1 MISHTTKMFALA
13 LAAGAAVATVVVSG
27 GLAARETVVSL
38 PDPRT
43 DQAAPGLV
51 QEQSAVFAGGCFWG
65 VQAVFSHLQGVQE
78 ARSGYAGGHSANP
91 SYEAVST
98 GTTGHA
104 ESVSVRYD
112 PKQISYGQLLKV
124 FLSVAHDP
132 TQLNRQGPDVG
143 TQYRSIIFYANDE
156 QRTVATAYLEQ
167 LRAAGVFAR
176 PIVTEV
182 MPLQRFY
189 IAEAYHQDYLAHHPT
204 NPYIVYNDLP
214 KLDHLKATFPALYR
228 P

>member
-1 MISHTTKMFALA
+1 MISRTRKMFALA
-13 LAAGAAVATVVVSG
+13 LAAGAAAATVVFSG

-43 DQAAPGLV
+43 DQAAPGPAH
-51 QEQSAVFAGGCFWG
+51 EQSAVFAGGCFWG
-65 VQAVFSHLQGVQE
+65 VQAVFSHLQGVRE

-91 SYEAVST
+91 TYEQVST

-112 PKQISYGQLLKV
+112 PNQISYGQLLKV

-156 QRTVATAYLEQ
+156 QRIVAAAYLEQ

-189 IAEAYHQDYLAHHPT
+189 MAEAYHQDYLAQHPT
-204 NPYIVYNDLP
+204 NAYIVYNDLP

>member
-1 MISHTTKMFALA
+1 MISHTRKMFALA
-13 LAAGAAVATVVVSG
+13 LAAGAAAATVVFSG

-38 PDPRT
+38 PDPHT
-43 DQAAPGLV
+43 DQTAPGPAH
-51 QEQSAVFAGGCFWG
+51 EQSAVFAGGCFWG
-65 VQAVFSHLQGVQE
+65 MQAVFSHLQGVRE
-78 ARSGYAGGHSANP
+78 ARSGYAGGQSANP
-91 SYEAVST
+91 SYEQVST

-112 PKQISYGQLLKV
+112 PNQISYGQLLKV

-182 MPLQRFY
+182 MRLQRFY
-189 IAEAYHQDYLAHHPT
+189 MAEAYHQDYLAQHPT
-204 NPYIVYNDLP
+204 NAYIVYNDLP